1 MIFITLS
8 RQLTD
13 KKKKLQGYQQ
23 IIHKNSNKLNKIKM
37 PKVQGPETR
46 HTPAQSSRQS
56 IYEKLILENRTLAC
70 DILLVYMHEYN

>member
-1 MIFITLS
+1 
-8 RQLTD
+8 
-13 KKKKLQGYQQ
+13 
-23 IIHKNSNKLNKIKM
+23 M

-70 DILLVYMHEYN
+70 DILLVYIHEYD